1 MKKKFIAI
9 ILIIMMI
16 LLSSCGKANNDNA
29 KIQIWFYDFNGAGY
43 YSEAVY
49 GIISKA
55 KMFCDTNNIPLEVVG
70 YNENTISHEDYVLKR
85 NAAAAAG
92 NMITIDDA
100 RFMHDIA
107 KQHADYTK
115 LDNYNNLLSAYKD
128 RFCIPL
134 GVGYRA
140 LYVENEAIKY
150 YGINTEEPLI
160 TYSDYLEIKQNMKE
174 KGAKFNLN
182 SKEYNELLDYYLNM
196 NGLLFIDEDSE
207 ILKDKDS
214 LKEMLKKSILEV
226 CNDIILYNDGKL
238 EINGKDQKEP
248 NANFHIY
255 DENSEL
261 TLSGDVASAY
271 SLLEHG
277 GFSGLREDIFNKTF
291 FIDPEP
297 IFYSPCFYMYKRITN
312 DKIYDLANHLVSES
326 TYLMVTTNKPFYSPV
341 FNMDKTR
348 EALSLDNNWEYSGI
362 FKMNADR
369 GQEVDKRVVKLIN
382 SVYEMLVKND
392 DKSVQIANY
401 YFYNKNHSNEIKDFV
416 SNTVY
421 NVASE
426 KLDYK
431 NGEINKMIDNKIDEF
446 ITNFY
451 VHYN

>member
-16 LLSSCGKANNDNA
+16 LLSSCNKANDDNA
-29 KIQIWFYDFNGAGY
+29 TIQLWYYDFNGAGY
-43 YSEAVY
+43 YSEAIY

-55 KMFCDTNNIPLEVVG
+55 KMFCDTNKIPLEVVG

-140 LYVENEAIKY
+140 VYIENEAINY
-150 YGINTEEPLI
+150 YDIDTEEPLI
-160 TYSDYLEIKQNMKE
+160 TYGDYLTVKQKMKE
-174 KGAKFNLN
+174 KGAKFELN
-182 SKEYNELLDYYLNM
+182 ITEYYELLDYYLDM
-196 NGLLFIDEDSE
+196 NGLLFINEESE
-207 ILKDKDS
+207 ILKDNNKF
-214 LKEMLKKSILEV
+214 KELLKKSILEV

-238 EINGKDQKEP
+238 EINNKTQKQITDS
-248 NANFHIY
+248 FRIY
-255 DENSEL
+255 DENSKL
-261 TLSGDVASAY
+261 TLSGDTIQVY
-271 SLLEHG
+271 DLLEHG
-277 GFSGLREDIFNKTF
+277 LFGGFREDIFKKTF
-291 FIDPEP
+291 VIDPEP
-297 IFYSPCFYMYKRITN
+297 IFYSPCFYMYKKITN
-312 DKIYDLANHLVSES
+312 DKIYDLANYLVSES

-348 EALSLDNNWEYSGI
+348 EVLSVDNNWEYSGI

-382 SVYEMLVKND
+382 TVYELLVKND
-392 DKSVQIANY
+392 DKSEQIANY
-401 YFYNKNHSNEIKDFV
+401 YFYNKNYSNEIKDFI

-421 NVASE
+421 NIASE
-426 KLDYK
+426 KFDYK
-431 NGEINKMIDNKIDEF
+431 NEEINNMIDNKIDEF
-446 ITNFY
+446 ITNFN